1 MNIHQNARLTPKGR
15 ALLVRRIRDGQ
26 TVQAAAAACG
36 VSTRTAYRWLR
47 RYRNEGQA
55 GLRDRS
61 SRPHRSPRRTPK
73 PVFARVIVLRRQ
85 RWTGRR
91 IAAHLGVSAA
101 TISRVLRRAGLQRL
115 ADLEPAPPVQRYEHP
130 RPGICCIS
138 TSKSSAV
145 LSRPVIVSPPTG
157 PNAVAA
163 PAGSSFTW
171 PLTTT
176 LAWRSR
182 RSCPMSAAAR
192 RWRFYGPPSP
202 TTVCSVYV
210 FAVCSPTTV
219 LVIAPTPSERR
230 VGVLA
235 SVSASLDPTRPAPMA
250 RPSASSR
257 PCASGPMLVPITH
270 PSNAPRIFR
279 TGFMTTLAPSACQ
292 PRGSRLPLP
301 LNNLLSLHT

>member
-47 RYRNEGQA
+47 RYRHEGQA
-55 GLRDRS
+55 GLWDRS
-61 SRPHRSPRRTPK
+61 SESSSQPASHAPVRRRPCHR
-73 PVFARVIVLRRQ
+73 FCA
-85 RWTGRR
+85 
-91 IAAHLGVSAA
+91 VSAGPA
-101 TISRVLRRAGLQRL
+101 AASPPISASRLPPSAASCVVPVSSGLL
-115 ADLEPAPPVQRYEHP
+115 TWNPPRPCSVDEHP

-145 LSRPVIVSPPTG
+145 LIRPVIVSPPTG

-163 PAGSSFTW
+163 PAGSSFTS

-192 RWRFYGPPSP
+192 RWRFYGP
-202 TTVCSVYV
+202 
-210 FAVCSPTTV
+210 AVAYYRLLGV
-219 LVIAPTPSERR
+219 RIRR
-230 VGVLA
+230 LLTDNGSCYRSHA
-235 SVSASLDPTRPAPMA
+235 
-250 RPSASSR
+250 
-257 PCASGPMLVPITH
+257 
-270 PSNAPRIFR
+270 FR
-279 TGFMTTLAPSACQ
+279 
-292 PRGSRLPLP
+292 
-301 LNNLLSLHT
+301 